1 MYWLVA
7 TLVIALVAVPVTR
20 GSFRQLT
27 RLGVRSWWLLVLGL
41 GLQIALEVVELSSDR
56 IDDVGFGLLVLSYAL
71 ILSFCFL
78 NLRLPAMAIVAI
90 GVAMNATVIGLN
102 QGMPTRDHTVETKT
116 GREVEQP
123 VARTVQ
129 ERPESDDDLLP
140 VLGQVVAL
148 PDNAADEALSPGD
161 LVIAAGVIGLFIAGS
176 RRRRPLEATE
186 PEREPDTEPERE
198 PDTEPVAVVEPEPA
212 REPVPTGISERLPT
226 EPEPALE
233 PEPPHPAAD
242 EWEEWRRELRRLAG
256 DLDDGVGEQGFPPS
270 KE

>member
-1 MYWLVA
+1 VA

-41 GLQIALEVVELSSDR
+41 GLQIALEIVELSSDR
-56 IDDVGFGLLVLSYAL
+56 IDDVGFGLLLLSYAL

-78 NLRLPAMAIVAI
+78 NLRVPAMAIVTI

-116 GREVEQP
+116 GHEVERP
-123 VARTVQ
+123 VTRTVQ

-161 LVIAAGVIGLFIAGS
+161 LVIAAGVIGVFVAGS
-176 RRRRPLEATE
+176 RRRRPVEASE
-186 PEREPDTEPERE
+186 PERKPEPK
-198 PDTEPVAVVEPEPA
+198 PDTEPVPVPVAKPEPVEPEPVVEREPA
-212 REPVPTGISERLPT
+212 REPVPTEISSGPPLEV
-226 EPEPALE
+226 E

-256 DLDDGVGEQGFPPS
+256 DLDDDE
-270 KE
+270 